1 MAQHKIAKI
10 SDIPEGQG
18 KTFTVEGQEVAVFNK
33 GGQFFAIDNTCLHK
47 AGPLGEGSLEDE
59 TVTCP
64 LHGWQYNITTG
75 ECLMNPE
82 AKLNT
87 FTVTVENNEV
97 CLEI

>member
-18 KTFTVEGQEVAVFNK
+18 KTFTVEGKDVAVFNK
-33 GGQFFAIDNTCLHK
+33 GGQLFAIDNTCIHK
-47 AGPLGEGSLEDE
+47 GGALGEGSLEDE

-75 ECLMNPE
+75 ECLKNPE
-82 AKLNT
+82 AKLDT
-87 FTVTVENNEV
+87 FTVTVENDEV

>member
-33 GGQFFAIDNTCLHK
+33 GGQFFAIDNICLHK

-82 AKLNT
+82 AILNT
-87 FTVTVENNEV
+87 FTVTVENDEV